1 MATTTAEKTLVADF
15 PAPPALGMDPLPDP
29 PPMMD
34 MLQETHNTT
43 ARSTLKVRYASDPS
57 VLVAGEGY
65 LVASRS
71 VRGPRLVPD
80 CIVAFGV
87 DAAEAKATNGYVI
100 DEVGKPPDFVLEVAS
115 RSTARRDYRD
125 KPRIYQAMRVGE
137 NWRFDHTGGDYYPA
151 PLAGEILTDSG
162 LYVPIETREDAEG
175 RIWAY
180 SPALGMRLYWDN
192 SELRFYDPLTGE
204 FLRNHTESEADRIVE
219 REGRLRAEAAYLR
232 SEADRLQERDA
243 RLAERDARLAA
254 EAENA
259 RLRRLLNR
267 FQGGE

>member
-29 PPMMD
+29 PRMMD
-34 MLQETHNTT
+34 MLQEPHNTT
-43 ARSTLKVRYASDPS
+43 ARSTLRAHYIGDPS

-87 DAAEAKATNGYVI
+87 DAAEAKAANGYVI

-115 RSTARRDYRD
+115 KSTARRDYRD
-125 KPRIYQAMRVGE
+125 KPRIYQAMGVGE
-137 NWRFDHTGGDYYPA
+137 NWRFDDTGGKLYDA

-162 LYVPIETREDAEG
+162 LYVPIETREDANG

-180 SPALGMRLYWDN
+180 SPALGLRLYWDN
-192 SELRFYDPLTGE
+192 GELRFYDPLTGE
-204 FLRNHTESEADRIVE
+204 FLRNLPESEADRIVE
-219 REGRLRAEAAYLR
+219 REGRLRAEA
-232 SEADRLQERDA
+232 ENA
-243 RLAERDARLAA
+243 RLREAHLAA
-254 EAENA
+254 EAEIS
-259 RLRRLLNR
+259 RLRRLLNNR
-267 FQGGE
+267 DGE

>member
-29 PPMMD
+29 PRMMD
-34 MLQETHNTT
+34 MLQEPHNRT
-43 ARSTLKVRYASDPS
+43 ARSTLEVRYIGDPS

-80 CIVAFGV
+80 CMVAFGV
-87 DAAEAKATNGYVI
+87 DAAEAKAANGYVI

-115 RSTARRDYRD
+115 KSTARRDYRD

-137 NWRFDHTGGDYYPA
+137 NWRFDYTGGDHYKA

-162 LYVPIETREDAEG
+162 LYVPIETREDAQG
-175 RIWAY
+175 RIWAH
-180 SPALGMRLYWDN
+180 SPALGMRLYWDDG
-192 SELRFYDPLTGE
+192 ELRFYDPLTGA
-204 FLRNHTESEADRIVE
+204 FLRNHTESEV
-219 REGRLRAEAAYLR
+219 AYLR
-232 SEADRLQERDA
+232 SEAARLRSEAARLQ
-243 RLAERDARLAA
+243 ERDARLAA
-254 EAENA
+254 EAEIS
-259 RLRRLLNR
+259 RLRRLLNNR
-267 FQGGE
+267 DGE